1 MNNYINIVPKVI
13 EKLVHKIAI
22 KILHLEL
29 NKNAIIKVESFSE
42 NNELLDTNNIFLDG
56 ADYQNWNNDDFLIQ
70 YVCNK
75 YGFTLQTR

>member
-1 MNNYINIVPKVI
+1 MNNYINIEPKVI
-13 EKLVHKIAI
+13 EKLVHKISI
-22 KILHLEL
+22 KVLYLEL

-56 ADYQNWNNDDFLIQ
+56 PDYQNWNNDDFLIQ

>member
-1 MNNYINIVPKVI
+1 MNNYINIEQKVI

-22 KILHLEL
+22 KVLYLEL

-75 YGFTLQTR
+75 FGFTLLAR